1 MSIPT
6 LNIGTLQL
14 KAGSHRPDSG
24 EACLL
29 EAVSFVAGEP
39 WSDRPQCVSQILGAY
54 GRKLNDVLPD
64 SKRQQ
69 LVPLIPKLIGTAGD
83 GLDEQ
88 RSYLALDWLIRTY
101 LPTWMRLVPALVPQ
115 ADLIAGRGPIRTL
128 DDAAAIGDLVREAAA
143 QSAAAWAA
151 AGAAAGDAAGDAAW
165 DAAGAAAWDA
175 AWDAAGGA
183 AWDAARAA
191 AWDAARAAAWD
202 AAWAAARAAAR
213 AAAGAAAWDAMAP
226 TVGALQDSAITL
238 FGTMISGGAA

>member
-39 WSDRPQCVSQILGAY
+39 WSDRPQCVSQVLGVY
-54 GRKLNDVLPD
+54 GRELNDVLPD

-143 QSAAAWAA
+143 QSAAAWDAARDAAGAA
-151 AGAAAGDAAGDAAW
+151 AGAAAWAAAGDAAW
-165 DAAGAAAWDA
+165 AAAWDA
-175 AWDAAGGA
+175 AWDAARDA

-191 AWDAARAAAWD
+191 ARD
-202 AAWAAARAAAR
+202 AAW